1 MNPKVFKQ
9 LSVLSIVL
17 IMLLL
22 AACGG
27 GAPEATEPPVKAEQ
41 QEQQSAAEP
50 TKEEQ
55 AAQPVEPEKT
65 EEPVKTE
72 EPSAS
77 SSSSSGSGIN
87 KISDAKKAIIQI
99 ESQGSF
105 IDPQFGQVYNA
116 AGRGSGFII
125 DPSGLAVTN
134 NHVVTGSALLKVWV
148 GGDQSKTY
156 NAKVLGVSECSDL
169 AVIDIEGSGFESLD
183 WFEGPIDVGQDIYV
197 AGFPLG
203 DPEYSLTKGIISKAK
218 ANGETSW
225 SSVDSVIEYDATT
238 NPGNSGGPVLTEDA
252 RVVGVHYAGNSDT
265 RQAYG
270 ISRDIAKPV
279 IDELKSGNNLDSLG
293 INGQAVS
300 NEDGSLTGVWVS
312 SVKSGSPADKAG
324 LEGGDIVNTIEGMIL
339 ATDGTMSDYCDIVRS
354 HSEGDTLNIEVVRFA
369 TGELLEGQLNGEK
382 LAIVGTFDTGNT
394 QADTGGQTDTG
405 GDQSG
410 SESPSG
416 YLNLNASA
424 SGDSYYETDFD
435 ALLTDWS
442 YFLMSGEEDG
452 FTAEITDSSKL
463 SIEITGT
470 DTWVYFYLN
479 PLVVGDV
486 RLDTSVENLG
496 RNNNNVS
503 LICRYDPERGWYEFN
518 VANNGLYTIF
528 YYDVRGEEYITI
540 FSGGSTAIKTGKSVN
555 EITAICQGNEL
566 TLGVNGTLVR
576 TVEDDRL
583 SQGYVGLSLS
593 SFSVTPILAEFD
605 YFVASVP

>member
-1 MNPKVFKQ
+1 MNRN
-9 LSVLSIVL
+9 VLKKMPILAIVL
-17 IMLLL
+17 LMLFL

-27 GAPEATEPPVKAEQ
+27 GQPQATQPPAQVEQ
-41 QEQQSAAEP
+41 QEEAPTAEP
-50 TKEEQ
+50 TKAEE
-55 AAQPVEPEKT
+55 AERPAEPEKT
-65 EEPVKTE
+65 EEAAADA
-72 EPSAS
+72 AS
-77 SSSSSGSGIN
+77 VSSSGIN

-105 IDPQFGQVYNA
+105 TDPQFGEIYNA

-169 AVIDIEGSGFESLD
+169 ALIDIEGSGFDSLA
-183 WFEGPIDVGQDIYV
+183 WFEDPIQVGQDIYV

-203 DPEYSLTKGIISKAK
+203 DPEYSLTKGIISKEN

-225 SSVDSVIEYDATT
+225 SSVDHVIEYDANT

-252 RVVGVHYAGNSDT
+252 RIVGIHYAGNSGT
-265 RQAYG
+265 RQAFG
-270 ISRDIAKPV
+270 ISSDIARP
-279 IDELKSGNNLDSLG
+279 IIEELKNGKNLDSLG

-324 LEGGDIVNTIEGMIL
+324 LEGGDIINVIEGMIL

-354 HSEGDTLNIEVVRFA
+354 HSESDTLNMEVIRFG
-369 TGELLEGQLNGEK
+369 TGEILEGQLNGDK
-382 LAIVGTFDTGNT
+382 LAVVGTFDTGST

-424 SGDSYYETDFD
+424 SGESYYETDFD
-435 ALLTDWS
+435 ALLSDWS
-442 YFLMSGEEDG
+442 YFLMSGSEDG
-452 FTAEITDSSKL
+452 FSAEITDNSKL
-463 SIEITGT
+463 AIEITGT
-470 DTWVYFYLN
+470 NTWVYFYLN
-479 PLVVGDV
+479 PLFVGDV
-486 RLDTSVENLG
+486 VLSTSMENLG
-496 RNNNNVS
+496 RNTNNVS
-503 LICRYDPERGWYEFN
+503 LICRYDPDRGWYEFN
-518 VANNGLYTIF
+518 VGNNGLYTIY
-528 YYDVRGEEYITI
+528 YYDLRGEEYVTI

-555 EITAICQGNEL
+555 DIAAVCQGNDL
-566 TLGVNGTLVR
+566 TLFVNGTLVR

-593 SFSVTPILAEFD
+593 SFDVTPILAEFD